1 MPHKHGDAL
10 LAGLLR
16 CRRCGR
22 KLTLRYSGVKNH
34 RGTANDCRADLV
46 NEGERFAG
54 NYARLVVWS
63 RGGCAGPQPFRTGR
77 AGVFVGARPA
87 PLDLPRLILLGTD

>member
-63 RGGCAGPQPFRTGR
+63 RGGAPGPSLS
-77 AGVFVGARPA
+77 A
-87 PLDLPRLILLGTD
+87 PDGLGSSSALDLHPSTCPV